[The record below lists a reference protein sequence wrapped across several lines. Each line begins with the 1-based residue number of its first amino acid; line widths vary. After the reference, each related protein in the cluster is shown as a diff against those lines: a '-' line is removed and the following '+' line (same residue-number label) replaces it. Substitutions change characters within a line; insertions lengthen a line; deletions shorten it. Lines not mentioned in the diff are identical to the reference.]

1 MRDFGRFSTLPKGV
15 FLVPL
20 LATQRVVR
28 SGLLI
33 VAFTAAL
40 VAGCGGAPSSPSSVA
55 SRQNFPPYT
64 GQAAYLFDDR
74 IDPNSVGLAEAATRP
89 HTDPLLRARVQGAE
103 AVARVRV
110 ATVTVDSS
118 GGKPAYRLSLDL
130 RGGSFVRRGL
140 TDDHLEIAVR
150 SDSPAF
156 GVVKWLDTR
165 LIGRTFIGFF
175 RRYAGADDID
185 LRFHLSA
192 DDPQMI
198 AAIRE
203 AAALSEIS
211 GK

>member
-1 MRDFGRFSTLPKGV
+1 M
-15 FLVPL
+15 LVIHRLVGP
-20 LATQRVVR
+20 
-28 SGLLI
+28 GLLI

-40 VAGCGGAPSSPSSVA
+40 ASGCGGAPSASSVA

-74 IDPNSVGLAEAATRP
+74 IDPNSVGLAEAATRLQN
-89 HTDPLLRARVQGAE
+89 DPLLRARVQGAE
-103 AVARVRV
+103 AVSRVRV

-130 RGGSFVRRGL
+130 RGGSLVRRGL
-140 TDDHLEIAVR
+140 TEDHLEIAVR

-165 LIGRTFIGFF
+165 LIGRTFVGFF

-192 DDPQMI
+192 DDPQVI